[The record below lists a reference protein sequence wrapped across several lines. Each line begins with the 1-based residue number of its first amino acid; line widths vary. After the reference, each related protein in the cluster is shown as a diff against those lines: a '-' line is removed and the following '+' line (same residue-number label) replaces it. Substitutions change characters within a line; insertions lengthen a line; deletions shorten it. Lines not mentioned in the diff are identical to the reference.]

1 VLALPHD
8 MDVIV
13 MLQKKN
19 SSTCNKILK
28 QFNNVDVWIG
38 EHYLF
43 AVNANITIHY
53 QIEGGAFR
61 SEEFIQER
69 GAPCPMEFTLSA
81 DERGEK

>member
-1 VLALPHD
+1 

-69 GAPCPMEFTLSA
+69 QGGALSQGVYSLCRR
-81 DERGEK
+81 EGGEV

>member
-1 VLALPHD
+1 MLALPHD

-61 SEEFIQER
+61 S
-69 GAPCPMEFTLSA
+69 GAPCPKEFTLSA
-81 DERGEK
+81 EERGGEV